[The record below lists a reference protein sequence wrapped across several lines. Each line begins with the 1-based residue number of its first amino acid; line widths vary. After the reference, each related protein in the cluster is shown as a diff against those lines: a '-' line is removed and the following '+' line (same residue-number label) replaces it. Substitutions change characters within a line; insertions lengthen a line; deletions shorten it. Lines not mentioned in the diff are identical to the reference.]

1 MYKQNEATLKTWV
14 DPHCLKKIYNTWYKD
29 GRRVVTN
36 DLEHWWSLIQSHH
49 NPLVYGHLGINWT
62 IRLFGWYY
70 WWPVLHKEVTDYV
83 RGCAECQWHK
93 VNNQPTRAALS
104 PIYPT
109 PEALPFETIALDFIA
124 KLPMSQ
130 GFDSILSITAMTVL
144 RCRTSSLVEK
154 RLTQKKL
161 QPYTLSTYSL
171 LMDSPPTL
179 LVIGILVLPDGLWES
194 CAIS

>member
-1 MYKQNEATLKTWV
+1 M
-14 DPHCLKKIYNTWYKD
+14 
-29 GRRVVTN
+29 
-36 DLEHWWSLIQSHH
+36 
-49 NPLVYGHLGINWT
+49 
-62 IRLFGWYY
+62 
-70 WWPVLHKEVTDYV
+70 LHKEVTDYV

-124 KLPMSQ
+124 KLPESQ

-144 RCRTSSLVEK
+144 RCRTSSLEEK
-154 RLTQKKL
+154 RLMQKKL

-179 LVIGILVLPDGLWES
+179 LVIGILVLPDGL
-194 CAIS
+194 